1 MFPEIISPQILA
13 LIAQATL
20 DTLQMVAIAAG
31 LGTVLGLPLGV
42 FLATSKR
49 GELFAA
55 PVVNTLLGT
64 LVNATRSTPFIILVV
79 AIIPFTRLIA
89 GTSIGTNAAI
99 VPLTVAA
106 TPFIARLIEGAIRE
120 VDQGLV
126 EAARSMGA
134 TPQQIVRKVL
144 VPEALP
150 AIALGL
156 TLAIVSLIGFSAMVG
171 AVGGGGLGDL
181 GIRYGYQRFMP
192 EVMAAV
198 VAVLVV
204 LVQTVQTIGD
214 HLARRL
220 NKRLRHA

>member
-1 MFPEIISPQILA
+1 MSPQILA
-13 LIAQATL
+13 LIGQATL
-20 DTLQMVAIAAG
+20 DTLQMVAVAAG

-55 PVVNTLLGT
+55 PILNTVLGT

-89 GTSIGTNAAI
+89 GTSIGTQAAI

-134 TPQQIVRKVL
+134 TPLQIVRKVL

-198 VAVLVV
+198 VAVLIV

>member
-1 MFPEIISPQILA
+1 MSPQILA
-13 LIAQATL
+13 LIVQATL
-20 DTLQMVAIAAG
+20 DTLQMVAIAAS
-31 LGTVLGLPLGV
+31 LGTLFGLPLGV

-55 PVVNTLLGT
+55 PVTNAVLGT

-89 GTSIGTNAAI
+89 GTSIGTQAAI
-99 VPLTVAA
+99 VPLTVAS

-126 EAARSMGA
+126 EAARAMGA
-134 TPQQIVRKVL
+134 TPVQIVRKVL

-156 TLAIVSLIGFSAMVG
+156 TLAVVSLIGFSAMVG

-198 VAVLVV
+198 VAVLIV
-204 LVQTVQTIGD
+204 LVQAVQSIGD
-214 HLARRL
+214 RLARRL

>member
-1 MFPEIISPQILA
+1 L
-13 LIAQATL
+13 
-20 DTLQMVAIAAG
+20 
-31 LGTVLGLPLGV
+31 LGLPLGV

-55 PVVNTLLGT
+55 PALNAVLGT

-89 GTSIGTNAAI
+89 GTSIGTTAAI

-134 TPQQIVRKVL
+134 TPVQIVRKVL

-150 AIALGL
+150 AIVLGL
-156 TLAIVSLIGFSAMVG
+156 TLAIVSLLGFSAMVG

-192 EVMAAV
+192 DVMAAV
-198 VAVLVV
+198 VAVLIV
-204 LVQTVQTIGD
+204 LVQTVQSLGD
-214 HLARRL
+214 RLARRL